1 MPIRKSNKGVR
12 ARKPSARVIRLGAF
26 RAKQALQRFVFLM
39 APDKFILSG
48 PYSLKGK
55 AMRLKVLMSLAI
67 LGCMTLAG
75 CTHTVEGAGEDISR
89 AGQSISKSVK

>member
-1 MPIRKSNKGVR
+1 
-12 ARKPSARVIRLGAF
+12 
-26 RAKQALQRFVFLM
+26 
-39 APDKFILSG
+39 
-48 PYSLKGK
+48 
-55 AMRLKVLMSLAI
+55 MRLKVLMSLAI